1 MKVSVIMP
9 TIRPHFLQTAFDK
22 FESQN
27 YADKELIVPYCGL
40 SLNLP
45 TPTSEVKLIHSN
57 DSVGN
62 KRNIACEQS
71 TGDIILHMDDDDY
84 YAPDW
89 ISKSVEALINSKA
102 DCVGLS
108 SGYFYQIPD
117 RVLRYDYP
125 KGCQP
130 YVLGATMCY
139 WRKTWERNQFKD
151 TNRGEDT
158 LFCANAGKVVAHDHI
173 NGFMAM
179 LHGGN
184 TSSHLQIDKKEF
196 TPQDI
201 SIAKNILGTDFEKY
215 VSLLCKSS

>member
-1 MKVSVIMP
+1 MPLVSIITPVTLDREQMLYNCIKSFNAQDY
-9 TIRPHFLQTAFDK
+9 I
-22 FESQN
+22 N
-27 YADKELIVPYCGL
+27 KEHIIIYDELMSI
-40 SLNLP
+40 
-45 TPTSEVKLIHSN
+45 
-57 DSVGN
+57 GN
-62 KRNIACEQS
+62 KRNKGCNIS
-71 TGDIILHMDDDDY
+71 TGNIIIHFDSDDY

-89 ISKSVEALINSKA
+89 ITKSVEALINSKA

-108 SGYFYQIPD
+108 SGYFFKIPYK
-117 RVLRYDYP
+117 VIRYDYP

-139 WRKTWERNQFKD
+139 WRKTWERNPFQD